1 MKTYLILSLIGF
13 CSLHAAVMPSVNSGT
28 AMTTLPK
35 QDKELTWVDEQIQA
49 ILPARIGVA
58 DGLINALLDPMK
70 MTKPAPVASTGI
82 KLLAPPTLGKTG
94 ILLPPKPVEEPLRLQ
109 AMVNK
114 SVLIS
119 GKWYKVGD
127 MVRNYTLT
135 EIKPNSVLLLG
146 KKRQKLIL
154 FLTKP
159 NNNIQITTK

>member
-13 CSLHAAVMPSVNSGT
+13 CSLHAAIAPSTSDGT
-28 AMTTLPK
+28 AMVTLPK
-35 QDKELTWVDEQIQA
+35 QDKELAWVDEQIQA
-49 ILPARIGVA
+49 ILPARVGVA
-58 DGLINALLDPMK
+58 DGLINSLIDPMK
-70 MTKPAPVASTGI
+70 MAKRAPAATNGM

-127 MVRNYTLT
+127 MVRNYTLA
-135 EIKPNSVLLLG
+135 EIKPNSVLLTG

-159 NNNIQITTK
+159 NSNIQITTK